1 MDNLTISK
9 ALLNLVP
16 DALWTLRGDDYANL
30 EWESEGNPPT
40 LAEIQAEIAQLPAK
54 EKAEADKA
62 EADKTALLTKLGI
75 TADEAKLLLS

>member
-16 DALWTLRGDDYANL
+16 GALWTLRGDDYANL

-40 LAEIQAEIAQLPAK
+40 LAEIESEISKLTTK

-62 EADKTALLTKLGI
+62 EADKAALLAKLGI